1 MLRLTENPLEKTEL
15 GTPGRTQAR
24 VPPGGQRLG
33 SPGRTEAGVPA
44 GRTEAGIP
52 PWKDRGWGTPRR
64 TEAGGPWCPQ
74 APEHWTWTRPLILL
88 PWLVF
93 QTSATSLSMN
103 AGQAPGHAGPAV
115 RTPHR
120 GTQPRSGRGC
130 TSGWGRSRSCALWVP
145 GQLLTQTKGQRVSRK
160 TACECDPA

>member
-1 MLRLTENPLEKTEL
+1 MRRQSWGPLGGHRLGSPQEDRGWGPLGGQRL
-15 GTPGRTQAR
+15 GSLL
-24 VPPGGQRLG
+24 GGQRLG
-33 SPGRTEAGVPA
+33 SPPG
-44 GRTEAGIP
+44 
-52 PWKDRGWGTPRR
+52 R